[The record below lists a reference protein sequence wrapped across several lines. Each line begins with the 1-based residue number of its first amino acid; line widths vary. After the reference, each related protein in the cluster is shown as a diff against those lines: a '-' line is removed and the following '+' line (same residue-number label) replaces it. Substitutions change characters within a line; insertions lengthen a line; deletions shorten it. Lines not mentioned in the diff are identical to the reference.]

1 MKYPLQNLPEQHT
14 DTQRRQFTNSEGR
27 TMPSPQLGL
36 KCPKCGSEGL
46 KVVGNPKPNDMV
58 TCGECGTNTRYAV
71 VQASAIKASKEANAK
86 ALRDAFGKTRF

>member
-1 MKYPLQNLPEQHT
+1 
-14 DTQRRQFTNSEGR
+14 
-27 TMPSPQLGL
+27 MPSPQLGF

-46 KVVGNPKPNDMV
+46 KVVGSPKPNDMV

-86 ALRDAFGKTRF
+86 ALRDAFKKTRF